1 MNDSTCS
8 ICCDGFNASNRKPI
22 TCPFHSCSKTACRS
36 CYQTFLCG
44 DDVSIPKCIF
54 CNTQFTHSQ
63 IPLLGLTKTFLA
75 GDFAKH
81 QQDILFAQEQ
91 AMLPSAQAA
100 VAHDKLVQN
109 IDNQIKDVSAQI
121 KALNALKFDLMQ
133 TKRQLM
139 LYEPSAHYH
148 ADATDQFIHRCAHH
162 ECNGF
167 VSSAWK
173 CATCENYTCP
183 HCREPKA
190 ARDDLLHVCNQD
202 SIASVALLKA
212 DTKPCP
218 NCKIPVHKTDGCDQM
233 FCTQCKRLWSWNTGK
248 FETRGH
254 NPHYLQWMREN
265 HTAGMPREHG
275 EVLCGREIDPR
286 FLVLLHRNMNALKLH
301 LRSRSIWNDAISK
314 DFGAISIMLASIPHL
329 RFQDLERF
337 TVDRIAVNLQPRKAF
352 VANSLTLTK
361 FKQTILR
368 NHLLVI
374 KHEHISQIILA
385 VIQAATDIAY
395 RFQHD
400 TTLHDHDH
408 DDSSWYSIARSFATE
423 LFNLK
428 SYANHELAIIH
439 AHFNS
444 TPSKT
449 LLLHPLEFKLIS
461 IYPLPPTTPTY
472 IPSHFPLFNL

>member
-1 MNDSTCS
+1 
-8 ICCDGFNASNRKPI
+8 
-22 TCPFHSCSKTACRS
+22 
-36 CYQTFLCG
+36 
-44 DDVSIPKCIF
+44 
-54 CNTQFTHSQ
+54 
-63 IPLLGLTKTFLA
+63 
-75 GDFAKH
+75 
-81 QQDILFAQEQ
+81 
-91 AMLPSAQAA
+91 MLPSAQAA

-385 VIQAATDIAY
+385 VIQAATDIAF
-395 RFQHD
+395 RFHHEIQTQSA
-400 TTLHDHDH
+400 TTNQQQCQRIGSL
-408 DDSSWYSIARSFATE
+408 FANE
-423 LFNLK
+423 LFHLK
-428 SYANHELAIIH
+428 AYANSELELIH
-439 AHFNS
+439 SDFHS

-449 LLLHPLEFKLIS
+449 LFLSTLDFKFANILKPS
-461 IYPLPPTTPTY
+461 IRSFAETTFPPFTP
-472 IPSHFPLFNL
+472 HFRR